1 MLNRTQP
8 WEPAKVPGYLELMIE
23 LDALNQDHQFRR
35 EPSYAFAWLVLGFAL
50 GGWLVMQWA

>member
-1 MLNRTQP
+1 MQMRAQT
-8 WEPAKVPGYLELMIE
+8 WEPVKVPGYLELMLE

-35 EPSYAFAWLVLGFAL
+35 QPTYAFAWLVSGFVL